1 MFVISTPFFKKYF
14 LPGFVFLGVVIAGGY
29 GTGRELVEYFL
40 RYGTLGGIL
49 GMVLVTTSMW
59 ALMQA
64 VTFEFSRVFKAY
76 DYRTFFMSLIGK
88 FWFIFEILYFIA
100 LLLVLAVV
108 GSAAGALL
116 RDNFGIP
123 YLVGVIIML
132 GAIGFL
138 TFEGSGVIEKFFSG
152 WAVMLYLVYIVFLV
166 ISVIKFGPQIQANL
180 ATASIKPGWALGGF
194 KYALYSM
201 TVVPAVLFSIRHIET
216 RKEAVLS
223 GIISGIIGIFP
234 AFLFLISI
242 TAFYPEILPEEIP
255 AVFAIH
261 KMGYFAFLVIY
272 QVVLLGTLIQT
283 GTGFIH
289 AVNERIQSSLQARG
303 KELPRWL
310 RPVNAVVLLSIGFS
324 LATFGIIAL
333 IAKGYGSL
341 SWGVFVV
348 YFIPLMAVG
357 VYKIAKK
364 AQNTQGKAPR

>member
-1 MFVISTPFFKKYF
+1 MFLVNAPLFKKYF

-40 RYGTLGGIL
+40 KYGTLGGIL
-49 GMVLVTTSMW
+49 GMLLFTTTMW

-64 VTFEFSRVFKAY
+64 VTFEFARVFKAY
-76 DYRTFFMSLIGK
+76 DYRTFFRALIGRY
-88 FWFIFEILYFIA
+88 WFIFEILYFIA
-100 LLLVLAVV
+100 LLLVMAVV

-123 YLVGVIIML
+123 YLIGVIIML

-152 WAVMLYLVYIVFLV
+152 WAVMLYLVYIAFLV

-180 ATASIKPGWALGGF
+180 AIANIKPGWALGGF

-234 AFLFLISI
+234 AFLFLIAI

-255 AVFAIH
+255 AVFAIS
-261 KMGYFAFLVIY
+261 KMGYFSFLVIY

-289 AVNERIQSSLQARG
+289 SVNERIQASLQARG
-303 KELPRWL
+303 KELPRWI
-310 RPVNAVVLLSIGFS
+310 RPVIAVVLLSVGFS

-341 SWGVFVV
+341 SWGVFIV
-348 YFIPLMAVG
+348 YFIPLITAG

-364 AQNTQGKAPR
+364 THRAQGKVP

>member
-1 MFVISTPFFKKYF
+1 
-14 LPGFVFLGVVIAGGY
+14 VVIAGGY

-40 RYGTLGGIL
+40 QYGTLGGIL
-49 GMVLVTTSMW
+49 GMLLITTVMW

-76 DYRTFFMSLIGK
+76 DYRTFFKSLIGK

-108 GSAAGALL
+108 GSASGALL

-123 YLVGVIIML
+123 YLAGVLLML

-138 TFEGSGVIEKFFSG
+138 TFAGSGMIEKFFSG
-152 WAVMLYLVYIVFLV
+152 WAVMLYLVYVAFLIISIV
-166 ISVIKFGPQIQANL
+166 KFGPQIQANL
-180 ATASIKPGWALGGF
+180 ASASIKPGWALGGF

-223 GIISGIIGIFP
+223 GIISGVIGIFP
-234 AFLFLISI
+234 AFLFLIAI
-242 TAFYPEILPEEIP
+242 TAFYPEILSEEIP

-261 KMGYFAFLVIY
+261 KMVSFAFLIIY

-289 AVNERIQSSLQARG
+289 AVNERIQSSLQARD
-303 KELPRWL
+303 KELPRWM
-310 RPVNAVVLLSIGFS
+310 RPVIAVVLLSIGFS

-341 SWGVFVV
+341 SWGVFIV
-348 YFIPLMAVG
+348 YFIPLMTVG
-357 VYKIAKK
+357 VYKIVKK
-364 AQNTQGKAPR
+364 AQNSQGKAFQ